1 MSSYTAKADNAE
13 RRREAVAR
21 LRVRGLS
28 VRSIAQALATLDPPI
43 INEDGKPYGKST
55 IQADIDA
62 LREQWREDSGRA
74 IAEHHAEQLA
84 QLREVQREAW
94 RDKDLDLVLKT
105 HDRIAR
111 ILGTDAPTKQEVAV
125 SSIDPQTV
133 AAAIERVTKI
143 IEKAEAKGQRP

>member
-1 MSSYTAKADNAE
+1 MPMNRKLYPKNWDAIARKIKEAANWTCQQCGRPC
-13 RRREAVAR
+13 RRPGE
-21 LRVRGLS
+21 
-28 VRSIAQALATLDPPI
+28 TLFEL
-43 INEDGKPYGKST
+43 ED
-55 IQADIDA
+55 
-62 LREQWREDSGRA
+62 R

-94 RDKDLDLVLKT
+94 RDKDFDLVLKA

-125 SSIDPQTV
+125 SSLDPQTV

-143 IEKAEAKGQRP
+143 IEKAEAKGAKS